1 MFYFWP
7 QISPAGDN
15 FSQLHLLN
23 SLLPLW
29 TKTEQIGF
37 SVQENEFM
45 FGRKSHD

>member
-23 SLLPLW
+23 PPPPTLW
-29 TKTEQIGF
+29 TKTEQTGF
-37 SVQENEFM
+37 SVT
-45 FGRKSHD
+45 GK